1 MKFQKFVLN
10 VFMFSTLL
18 PGQDVRPV
26 NSVKLSLNK
35 RLSLSKSNWLLDAIL
50 LAKGAHHLGAL
61 SESTQ
66 SGDEDAVNKKL
77 HVPSPEPDVVSLLS
91 EVSFENWHNF
101 FKVQSNCYCNNELL
115 SIYTFI
121 GTVNIHQSKEFIR
134 EQRGEQGQDDGLD
147 LEISLI
153 ARFMQYELSP
163 SSTKKGVQYEMLL
176 KLLNPGTKLSVG
188 GGRYAQDIVGA
199 ESLNDVVQKLVR
211 FGTMVV
217 IEKTPQPQK
226 KILEILKIIE
236 SKIKTD
242 TKEAIEIAVT
252 NQVDRVVAGLKLNYE
267 YDAADILGKINS
279 FVEGEGEGERIGEKD
294 KK

>member
-1 MKFQKFVLN
+1 M
-10 VFMFSTLL
+10 
-18 PGQDVRPV
+18 

-50 LAKGAHHLGAL
+50 LAKGAHHLGGAL

-66 SGDEDAVNKKL
+66 SGDEDTVNKKL
-77 HVPSPEPDVVSLLS
+77 HVPSPESDVVSLLS

-101 FKVQSNCYCNNELL
+101 FKVQSNFCYCNNEVL
-115 SIYTFI
+115 STYTFI
-121 GTVNIHQSKEFIR
+121 GTVNTHR
-134 EQRGEQGQDDGLD
+134 LGVQGQDCGLD
-147 LEISLI
+147 LELSLI
-153 ARFMQYELSP
+153 ARFKQYELSP
-163 SSTKKGVQYEMLL
+163 SSSKKGVQYEMLL
-176 KLLNPGTKLSVG
+176 KLLNPGTKISVG

-217 IEKTPQPQK
+217 SEKTPQPQK

-267 YDAADILGKINS
+267 YDAAGILEKIYS
-279 FVEGEGEGERIGEKD
+279 FVEAGEGERIGEKD

>member
-1 MKFQKFVLN
+1 MMKFQKFVLN

-101 FKVQSNCYCNNELL
+101 FEVQSNCYCNNEVL
-115 SIYTFI
+115 SLYTFI
-121 GTVNIHQSKEFIR
+121 GTVNTHRSKEVIR
-134 EQRGEQGQDDGLD
+134 EQRGVQGQDNGLD
-147 LEISLI
+147 LELSLI
-153 ARFMQYELSP
+153 ARFMQYERSP

-188 GGRYAQDIVGA
+188 IVGA
-199 ESLNDVVQKLVR
+199 ESLHDVVQKLVR

-217 IEKTPQPQK
+217 SEKTPQPQK

-267 YDAADILGKINS
+267 YDGAADILGKINS
-279 FVEGEGEGERIGEKD
+279 FVEGEGE
-294 KK
+294 